1 MSVGRVIYLPISV
14 SYLSD
19 FRMGEKKISIRF
31 DEGIGTSW
39 NIIFFLSY
47 NIIVDNLYSIQK

>member
-39 NIIFFLSY
+39 NIIFFFKL
-47 NIIVDNLYSIQK
+47 